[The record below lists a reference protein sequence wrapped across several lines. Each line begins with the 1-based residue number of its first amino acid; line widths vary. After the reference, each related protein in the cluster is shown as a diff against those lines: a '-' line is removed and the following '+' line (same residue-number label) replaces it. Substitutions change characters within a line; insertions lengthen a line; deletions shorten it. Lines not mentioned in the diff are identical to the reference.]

1 MTTVV
6 RATEISKEF
15 RTGKVVV
22 RALRGVSLEI
32 EAGEMVAIVGPSGSG
47 KSTLLGLLGGLDTPT
62 SGRVEVD
69 SLDIT
74 DMNESQLADVRSVKI
89 GFVFQ
94 TFNLIPTL
102 TALENV
108 ALPAQFARSRSKV
121 KPTRRARELLTTV
134 GLGDRLKHRP
144 AELSGGEQQ
153 RVALARAM
161 VNQPA
166 LILADEPTG
175 NLDSATGEEVL
186 RLLRRLCDE
195 SGQTVIMVTHD
206 PRVATYA
213 DRVVFLQ
220 DGRIVEEARLERG
233 RDARMIL
240 ARLAEP
246 DL

>member
-6 RATEISKEF
+6 RATEITKEF

-22 RALRGVSLEI
+22 HALRGISLKI

-74 DMNESQLADVRSVKI
+74 DMNESQLADVRSAKI

-175 NLDSATGEEVL
+175 NLDSASGERILEALEQMRRETGTTLV
-186 RLLRRLCDE
+186 
-195 SGQTVIMVTHD
+195 VVTHD
-206 PRVATYA
+206 PSVAARA
-213 DRVVFLQ
+213 DRVLQ
-220 DGRIVEEARLERG
+220 LHDGRIVR
-233 RDARMIL
+233 
-240 ARLAEP
+240 
-246 DL
+246 

>member
-6 RATEISKEF
+6 RATEIAKEF

-22 RALRGVSLEI
+22 HALRGVSLEI

-74 DMNESQLADVRSVKI
+74 DMNENQLADVRSAKI

-121 KPTRRARELLTTV
+121 KPTRRARELLTML
-134 GLGDRLKHRP
+134 GLGDRLKHWP
-144 AELSGGEQQ
+144 AELSVGEQQ

-161 VNQPA
+161 VNQPV

-175 NLDSATGEEVL
+175 NLDSASGERVLEALEQMRRETGTTLV
-186 RLLRRLCDE
+186 
-195 SGQTVIMVTHD
+195 VVTHD
-206 PRVATYA
+206 PSVAARA
-213 DRVVFLQ
+213 DRVLQ
-220 DGRIVEEARLERG
+220 LHDGQIVQ
-233 RDARMIL
+233 
-240 ARLAEP
+240 
-246 DL
+246 